1 MTSRLP
7 SLEASARKRAGRL
20 SFHAGNYIGGETV
33 SGIMSA
39 LSLAILTRLLTP
51 AEYGILS
58 LFVSVVAVSS
68 IILELNF
75 RGAVN
80 RYWSEADGDYPDFL
94 HSILLG
100 CAGFV
105 MVFLAFGWVFRNSW
119 GALLGLDGHLFFLA
133 LICGALRIPWNL
145 AWKQDVAME
154 ASRAYS
160 VRLSIRS
167 LLTSVAGAAWV
178 YLLSSDRYMGQIYAL
193 LAVGGLMGALTL
205 AILVRT
211 ARGGKWNARH
221 LKYALLFGIPLMPH
235 ALSTFLLSLSDRV
248 VVSHFAG
255 YADTGLYALAYDV
268 GAITGTAAM
277 ALNQAWLPQF
287 LDLRKAGNTTQIAV
301 LSRTLSISF
310 TSICCLALLMARELM
325 FLLGGES
332 FRVALPVIPVVIMGQ
347 AALFL
352 ATLYANYTFYRKRTG
367 LISLAT
373 MFAAVIN
380 VALNIWLVPLYG
392 YAAAAWTTW
401 FSYILLTATEYGIA
415 RFLLGEQVVAA
426 RSLLGHQ
433 LLLGAVALLVPWVES
448 QAGNPAWLLIAKL
461 AIALFLCWRM
471 WQAFQA
477 GKAMA

>member
-1 MTSRLP
+1 
-7 SLEASARKRAGRL
+7 
-20 SFHAGNYIGGETV
+20 
-33 SGIMSA
+33 
-39 LSLAILTRLLTP
+39 
-51 AEYGILS
+51 
-58 LFVSVVAVSS
+58 
-68 IILELNF
+68 
-75 RGAVN
+75 
-80 RYWSEADGDYPDFL
+80 
-94 HSILLG
+94 
-100 CAGFV
+100 
-105 MVFLAFGWVFRNSW
+105 VFLAFGWVFRNSW

-287 LDLRKAGNTTQIAV
+287 LDLRKSGNTTQIAV